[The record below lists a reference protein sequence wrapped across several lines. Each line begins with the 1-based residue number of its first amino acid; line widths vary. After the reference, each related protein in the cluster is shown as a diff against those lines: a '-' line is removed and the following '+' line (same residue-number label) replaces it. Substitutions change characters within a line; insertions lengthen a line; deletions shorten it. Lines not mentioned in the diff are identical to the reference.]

1 LDLYLSTK
9 LCIYSFVKRSG
20 ETSRNV
26 HMFAQIFLQLIKI
39 IEVVRLKGLCHEMNI
54 FKLKNNQDLLRAL
67 MVFKVVK

>member
-1 LDLYLSTK
+1 
-9 LCIYSFVKRSG
+9 
-20 ETSRNV
+20 
-26 HMFAQIFLQLIKI
+26 MFAQIFLQLIKI